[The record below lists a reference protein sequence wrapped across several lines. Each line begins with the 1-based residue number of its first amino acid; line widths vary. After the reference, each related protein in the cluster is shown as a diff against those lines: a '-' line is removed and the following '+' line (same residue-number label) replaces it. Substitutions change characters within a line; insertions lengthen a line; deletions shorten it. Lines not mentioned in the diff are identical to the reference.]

1 VAVSRGATADTTRRP
16 PRRQGRWRS
25 LNRVVGVA
33 ELDVVR
39 RSVTHGGVSF
49 DDAGP
54 FSQTLGHAGGQ
65 DAPLAAGCACMKSPA
80 SARVLVIGASETD
93 VELVF
98 ADLKRHFKDV
108 ETATTEEAAQERIAL
123 DPPDVIV
130 LAFKDL
136 EEAQPYCRAPGSS
149 ETANPPLRSVLLCQE
164 EGAAAA
170 FELCK
175 RKYFDDYVIFWPA
188 PPDRLRLSMSL
199 WLACRAAL
207 ALHEQ
212 GETGSQLLNHAK
224 QLGDL
229 DRAVTREIESGESKA
244 LAAHDSM
251 KELEQKLSKAND
263 EFSDHL
269 IRGANAAIEVKDSG
283 ALARDLANF
292 KTEQME
298 LARAARSEGVKPMN
312 AWAQQLRA
320 KVEPPLAATR
330 TFAAQVR
337 QSRPT
342 LLVVDDD
349 DMTRGLLTPT
359 LRSLGYNLVIVRDG
373 RQVLDE
379 LGQMEPGAILM
390 DLVAPGADAIGLTR
404 RLKGLPDV
412 AHIPI
417 IIMSGDAR
425 RETLFNSIRAG
436 ASDFIAKP
444 FTRDVLR
451 TKLDRFLRR
460 PASV

>member
-1 VAVSRGATADTTRRP
+1 
-16 PRRQGRWRS
+16 
-25 LNRVVGVA
+25 
-33 ELDVVR
+33 
-39 RSVTHGGVSF
+39 
-49 DDAGP
+49 
-54 FSQTLGHAGGQ
+54 
-65 DAPLAAGCACMKSPA
+65 MKSPA
-80 SARVLVIGASETD
+80 SARVLVIGAGETD
-93 VELVF
+93 VELVR
-98 ADLKRHFKDV
+98 ADLKRHFKDI
-108 ETATTEEAAQERIAL
+108 ETATSEESAQERLTL

-130 LAFKDL
+130 LAFREL
-136 EEAQPYCRAPGSS
+136 EEAQAYCRAPGSS
-149 ETANPPLRSVLLCQE
+149 ETSSPGVRSVLLCKE

-175 RKYFDDYVIFWPA
+175 RKYFDDYVIFWPE
-188 PPDRLRLSMSL
+188 PQDRLRLPMSL

-212 GETGSQLLNHAK
+212 GETGAQLLTHAK
-224 QLGDL
+224 QLNDL

-244 LAAHDSM
+244 VAAHDSM
-251 KELEQKLSKAND
+251 KELEHKLSKAND

-283 ALARDLANF
+283 ALARDLENF
-292 KTEQME
+292 KTEQMA
-298 LARAARSEGVKPMN
+298 LARAARSQGVKPMN
-312 AWAQQLRA
+312 TWAQELRA

-330 TFAAQVR
+330 SFAAQIR

-359 LRSLGYNLVIVRDG
+359 LRSFGYNLVMVRDG
-373 RQVLDE
+373 RQVLGE
-379 LGQMEPGAILM
+379 LVQAEPGAILL
-390 DLVAPGADAIGLTR
+390 DLVAPGSDAVGLTR
-404 RLKGLPDV
+404 HLKGLPDV

-451 TKLDRFLRR
+451 TKLDRFLRK
-460 PASV
+460 PASA

>member
-1 VAVSRGATADTTRRP
+1 
-16 PRRQGRWRS
+16 
-25 LNRVVGVA
+25 VGVA

-54 FSQTLGHAGGQ
+54 FSQTFGHAGGQ

-188 PPDRLRLSMSL
+188 PADRLRLSMSL

>member
-1 VAVSRGATADTTRRP
+1 M
-16 PRRQGRWRS
+16 
-25 LNRVVGVA
+25 GVA

>member
-1 VAVSRGATADTTRRP
+1 
-16 PRRQGRWRS
+16 
-25 LNRVVGVA
+25 VGVA

>member
-1 VAVSRGATADTTRRP
+1 
-16 PRRQGRWRS
+16 
-25 LNRVVGVA
+25 
-33 ELDVVR
+33 
-39 RSVTHGGVSF
+39 
-49 DDAGP
+49 
-54 FSQTLGHAGGQ
+54 
-65 DAPLAAGCACMKSPA
+65 MKSPA
-80 SARVLVIGASETD
+80 SARVLVIGAGDYD
-93 VELVF
+93 VELVV
-98 ADLKRHFKDV
+98 ADLKRHFKDI
-108 ETATTEEAAQERIAL
+108 ETATTDEAAQERL
-123 DPPDVIV
+123 EQDPPNVIV
-130 LAFKDL
+130 IAFKELDD
-136 EEAQPYCRAPGSS
+136 AQPYCRAPGSS
-149 ETANPPLRSVLLCQE
+149 ESANPPLRSVLLCKE
-164 EGAAAA
+164 EDAAAA

-175 RKYFDDYVIFWPA
+175 RKYFDDYVIFWPT
-188 PPDRLRLSMSL
+188 PPDRLRLPMSL
-199 WLACRAAL
+199 WLAGRAAL

-212 GETGSQLLNHAK
+212 GETGSQLLTHAK

-244 LAAHDSM
+244 VAAHDSM
-251 KELEQKLSKAND
+251 KDLEHKLAKASE
-263 EFSDHL
+263 EFSNHL
-269 IRGANAAIEVKDSG
+269 IGGANAAIEVKDSG

-298 LARAARSEGVKPMN
+298 LTRMARSEGVKPMN

-320 KVEPPLAATR
+320 KVEPSLAATR

-349 DMTRGLLTPT
+349 DITRGLLTPT
-359 LRSLGYNLVIVRDG
+359 LRSLGYNLVMVRDS
-373 RQVLDE
+373 REVLGE
-379 LGQMEPGAILM
+379 LGQIEPGAILM
-390 DLVAPGADAIGLTR
+390 DLTSPSADAIGLTR

-417 IIMSGDAR
+417 IIMSGDSR

-460 PASV
+460 PANV